1 MNRTLLITF
10 WVAALVM
17 PALAQRTRRPATTTA
32 PPDGSQTRPVV
43 SRVHVGLVYVLQTID
58 LKPEL
63 GGEEQLMTL
72 DGEPA
77 PPLRTKNVTVGLVI
91 DNEGHIV
98 TRLAAPPISSSGAR
112 DAVENEILIRTERA
126 SRPYKAQ
133 FIGMDSATGLCLLQT
148 DAGAAQTL
156 QQAEFESPSAKP
168 LTESN
173 SREVQVWGFH
183 PRQGQGQGQSGPL
196 AMTVFPRINE
206 AQGRI
211 VKATHDF
218 RYSAQNSLYYL
229 LAPQLSAVQDGSL
242 VVADGAVFGIAVFET
257 GGKGYNLIYPISRVR
272 DLAETLAKSKTNLA
286 HGWLGA
292 MGVDMYTPIK
302 AGAAPAPV
310 TTDLGVRVTAVIPD
324 SPADKAGVRAQDILL
339 AVNDHAV
346 GSVAQLT
353 SALRQIPGDCEVT
366 LKIKRRGEYKFLQ
379 ATLSP
384 APAMDDRQQVAI
396 LAKRL
401 DGLET
406 ELGSLQQN
414 DPRRHEL
421 EPKVTTMRTIM
432 DGLLSPAPAEVK
444 LRVLFGLEVQPLTE
458 QLAKYFSVPNGLLTS
473 AVLDSNRSA
482 RAGLKPGD
490 IIVKAGDREVSDAAS
505 LLKILEESKSGSVD
519 LLISRHGE
527 QSRVQISR

>member
-1 MNRTLLITF
+1 MKRTLLITL
-10 WVAALVM
+10 WIAALMM
-17 PALAQRTRRPATTTA
+17 PALAQRTHRPATTT
-32 PPDGSQTRPVV
+32 PPSDGSQTKPVV

-98 TRLAAPPISSSGAR
+98 TRLAAPPIAGAISGAR
-112 DAVENEILIRTERA
+112 DAVENEILVRTERA

-148 DAGAAQTL
+148 EEGSAQTL
-156 QQAEFESPSAKP
+156 QQAEFESPSAQP
-168 LTESN
+168 LAESN
-173 SREVQVWGFH
+173 PKEVQVWGFH
-183 PRQGQGQGQSGPL
+183 PRQGQSRPL

-206 AQGRI
+206 SSGRI

-229 LAPQLSAVQDGSL
+229 LSPQLSAVQDGSL
-242 VVADGAVFGIAVFET
+242 VVADGTVFGIAVFET

-272 DLAETLAKSKTNLA
+272 DLAKTLARSKTNLA

-302 AGAAPAPV
+302 AGATPAPV

-379 ATLSP
+379 AILSP
-384 APAMDDRQQVAI
+384 APALDDRQQVTV
-396 LAKRL
+396 LAKKL

-414 DPRRHEL
+414 DPRRQEL
-421 EPKVTTMRTIM
+421 EPKVTSMRTIM
-432 DGLLSPAPAEVK
+432 DGLLRPAPVDVK
-444 LRVLFGLEVQPLTE
+444 LRVLFGVEVQPLTE
-458 QLAKYFSVPNGLLTS
+458 QLAKYFAVPNGVLTS

-490 IIVKAGDREVSDAAS
+490 VIVKAGDREVSDAAS
-505 LLKILEESKSGSVD
+505 LLKILEDSKSGSVD

-527 QSRVQISR
+527 QSKVQISR

>member
-1 MNRTLLITF
+1 MKRTLLITL
-10 WVAALVM
+10 WIAALMM

-32 PPDGSQTRPVV
+32 QPDGSQMKPVV

-98 TRLAAPPISSSGAR
+98 TRLAAPPVSVAISGAR
-112 DAVENEILIRTERA
+112 DAVENEILVRTERA

-148 DAGAAQTL
+148 EEGSAQTL
-156 QQAEFESPSAKP
+156 QQAEFESPSTKP
-168 LTESN
+168 LAESN
-173 SREVQVWGFH
+173 PKEVQVWGFH
-183 PRQGQGQGQSGPL
+183 SRQGQSRPL

-206 AQGRI
+206 SSGRI

-218 RYSAQNSLYYL
+218 RYSAQNSVYYL
-229 LAPQLSAVQDGSL
+229 LSPQLSAVQDGSL

-272 DLAETLAKSKTNLA
+272 DLAKTLAKSKTNLA

-302 AGAAPAPV
+302 AGATPAPV

-379 ATLSP
+379 AVLSP
-384 APAMDDRQQVAI
+384 APAIDDRQQVTV
-396 LAKRL
+396 LAKKL

-414 DPRRHEL
+414 DPRRQEL
-421 EPKVTTMRTIM
+421 EPKVTSMRTIM
-432 DGLLSPAPAEVK
+432 DGLLRPAPADVK
-444 LRVLFGLEVQPLTE
+444 LRVLFGVEVQPLTE
-458 QLAKYFSVPNGLLTS
+458 QLAKYFAVPNGVLTS

-482 RAGLKPGD
+482 RAGLRPGD
-490 IIVKAGDREVSDAAS
+490 VIVKAGDREVSDAAS
-505 LLKILEESKSGSVD
+505 LLKILEDSKSGSID

-527 QSRVQISR
+527 QSKVQISR